1 MTTES
6 NHNDPRVSEAYK
18 DLATEMTSPEL
29 DRKILAM
36 AAGKSRSRYGVARAW
51 VRPVAWAATIGLSLA
66 IVLEISQLG
75 YQATPQ
81 LDADNAETLEEALIP
96 DEAPAKEN
104 DDNRTQREPVKR
116 SDAPAPVQLSVPT
129 AKQAS
134 SPPAAAETAPARDV
148 ELATDSVTVSDDFVA
163 DDMSM
168 LREAEEQARSR
179 SGSDPASA
187 AAVEA
192 LSFGA
197 ATTLEKKEQVRYC
210 DQDVRSS
217 AETWYTCIEDLRAQG
232 LADAADSELVLLLT
246 DFPNFEESK
255 QSR

>member
-18 DLATEMTSPEL
+18 GLATEMTPPEL

-81 LDADNAETLEEALIP
+81 LDADN
-96 DEAPAKEN
+96 
-104 DDNRTQREPVKR
+104 RTQREPAKR
-116 SDAPAPVQLSVPT
+116 SDVPTPVQLSMPT

-134 SPPAAAETAPARDV
+134 SPPAAAEAAPARDV
-148 ELATDSVTVSDDFVA
+148 ELDTDSVTVSDDFVA

-179 SGSDPASA
+179 AGSDPATA

-210 DQDVRSS
+210 DPDLRSS

-232 LADAADSELVLLLT
+232 LADAADSELELLLT